1 MISSKHYRIV
11 VRGRLSER
19 FAGAFD
25 GMTLEAEG
33 GHTVLAGAIEDQS
46 ALYGLLDRLRDFGL
60 ELVSVD
66 SEVRS

>member
-1 MISSKHYRIV
+1 MSAKRYRIV

-19 FAGAFD
+19 FLTAFD
-25 GMTLEAEG
+25 GMTLEAAAGE
-33 GHTVLAGAIEDQS
+33 TVLSGELADQS

-66 SEVRS
+66 SEVRP

>member
-1 MISSKHYRIV
+1 MSAKRYRIV

-19 FAGAFD
+19 FLTAFD
-25 GMTLEAEG
+25 GMTLEAAAGE
-33 GHTVLAGAIEDQS
+33 TVLSGEIADQS

-66 SEVRS
+66 SEVRP